1 MVKIFKYTLK
11 HNLLSY
17 PFLVAVVIVLI
28 AGSYETIGYLGSEGN
43 ETFEWQILFGE
54 GTAAPYLAFGMAA
67 LPPLLTG
74 RELSSGTIRNKLV
87 TGTSK
92 KSFLVSH
99 LLVNSVITVIL
110 TLLYFLPSLILCA
123 KYYNMFKPYMVI
135 GAIGYVALGYLA
147 VTVLST
153 VISVMSDRMLISLF
167 AAIAVMILFAVVDS
181 FLGNQLSYPQ
191 YEYRDYVEHYVTD
204 ESGNKVS
211 VSEPQTKSPNPFFV
225 EFGTKRTL
233 MWTARRIMPFQ
244 IIGSGTGIL
253 HSHVTSIDKFNY
265 IKQMNEKRDDDYPSI
280 NENCKALPYLLLY
293 TLGFI
298 AVTTCIGLFL
308 FDRRNIK

>member
-1 MVKIFKYTLK
+1 MAKIFKYTLR
-11 HNLLSY
+11 HNLMSY
-17 PFLVAVVIVLI
+17 PFLVAVAVVLI
-28 AGSYETIGYLGSEGN
+28 AGFYETIYYLGTESEP
-43 ETFEWQILFGE
+43 FEALHIFGE
-54 GTAAPYLAFGMAA
+54 GTAAPYLAFGMAV

-87 TGTSK
+87 TGTTK
-92 KSFLVSH
+92 KAFFVSH
-99 LLVNSVITVIL
+99 LLVNSVLTAIL
-110 TLLYFLPSLILCA
+110 TLIYFLPSLILCA
-123 KYYNMFKPYMVI
+123 KYYSYFKPYMVI
-135 GAIGYVALGYLA
+135 AAIGYVMLGYLA

-153 VISVMSDRMLISLF
+153 VISVMSRSMLISF
-167 AAIAVMILFAVVDS
+167 VSVAVVMISVVVVDS
-181 FLGNQLSYPQ
+181 YLAGQLSRPQ
-191 YEYRDYVEHYVTD
+191 YEYSDYTSAVID
-204 ESGNKVS
+204 DSGEIIRY
-211 VSEPQTKSPNPFFV
+211 SEPQTKSPNPFFV

-253 HSHVTSIDKFNY
+253 HSHVTSIDEFNY
-265 IKQMNEKRDDDYPSI
+265 IKQMNEKKDDDYPSI

-293 TLGFI
+293 TVGFI